1 MIVDLRSLCGGSV
14 DLIERKTMSG
24 TEFKKLADENSLS
37 EPDMVKRVRA
47 FWKGL
52 GINMGVPI
60 YGADIPGTLFRKD
73 DLNEW
78 NIADLDSELRLLS
91 NLPGVNTPMLYFGM
105 WRALFTFHAE
115 DCDLYSINY
124 IHAGAPKS
132 WWSISPKDAVRFES
146 LAQGCFPEGFTNC
159 EQYLRHKTSL
169 LSKLMLISSP
179 L

>member
-1 MIVDLRSLCGGSV
+1 MDLV
-14 DLIERKTMSG
+14 ERRTMSG
-24 TEFKKLADENSLS
+24 PVFKRLADENSSS
-37 EPDMVKRVRA
+37 ERDMVKRVRA

-78 NIADLDSELRLLS
+78 NIADLDSELRLLP

-105 WRALFTFHAE
+105 WRALFSFHAE

-132 WWSISPKDAVRFES
+132 WWAISPKDAVRFQN

-159 EQYLRHKTSL
+159 EEYLRHKTSL
-169 LSKLMLISSP
+169 LSKLRLSSP
-179 L
+179 LNYELLYIYVK